1 MSVLSPSFCKENCLQ
16 KLFFVALAVFALS
29 PMGSPAIAL
38 GLGVGFALLLGT
50 PFPQVGKWAKSL
62 LKYAVVGLGFGLNI
76 SQALQAGKE
85 GFLFTLV
92 TIIGTLS
99 VGYVLGRFLRV
110 PFRTSFL
117 VAAGTA
123 ICGGSAIA
131 AVAPVLS
138 AKEEETSV
146 ALGAVFI
153 LNAVGLVLFP
163 QLGHLLEMGQYEF
176 GLWAAIA
183 IHDTSSVVGAA
194 AAYGEEA
201 LQVATTVK
209 LTRALWIIPVA
220 FGTAFWVGQSQK
232 KETQKKEGRV
242 KVAIPWFIGA
252 FFLAAVL
259 RYLLPDFEFV
269 FQPLVKAAKLGLVLT
284 LFLIGAGLSR
294 ARLQSVGWRPFALAL
309 GLWVM
314 CAGVSYWGVKF
325 VAG

>member
-1 MSVLSPSFCKENCLQ
+1 MQTSLSSFCQENCAYKLLFLGLSLFVLSPW
-16 KLFFVALAVFALS
+16 AG
-29 PMGSPAIAL
+29 PGIAL
-38 GLGVGFALLLGT
+38 GLGVGFALLFGT
-50 PFPQVGKWAKSL
+50 PFLQVGKWAKSL

-76 SQALQAGKE
+76 AQALQAGKE
-85 GFLFTLV
+85 GFVFTLL
-92 TIIGTLS
+92 TILGTLS
-99 VGYVLGRFLRV
+99 LGYVLGRVLRV

-117 VAAGTA
+117 VATGTA

-131 AVAPVLS
+131 AVAPVLA

-163 QLGHLLEMGQYEF
+163 ALGHLLGMGQYEF

-220 FGTAFWVGQSQK
+220 FATAFWVGQQQEK
-232 KETQKKEGRV
+232 KKKGQE
-242 KVAIPWFIGA
+242 KVSVTIPWFIGA
-252 FFLAAVL
+252 FFLAALV
-259 RYLLPDFEFV
+259 RYLLPQLEFV
-269 FQPLVKAAKLGLVLT
+269 FVPLVKLAKLGLVLT
-284 LFLIGAGLSR
+284 LFFIGAGLSK

-309 GLWVM
+309 GLWLV
-314 CAGVSYWGVKF
+314 CAVAAYWGVQF